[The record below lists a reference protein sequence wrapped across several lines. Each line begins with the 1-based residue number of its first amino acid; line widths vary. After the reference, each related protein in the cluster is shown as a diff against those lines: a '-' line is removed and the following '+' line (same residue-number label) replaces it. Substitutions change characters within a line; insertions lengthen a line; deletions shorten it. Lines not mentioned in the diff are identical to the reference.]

1 MLLILLAATY
11 IQAKLCLAW
20 LGLALLCFCIVQ
32 TAAEFLQVSKS
43 MVVC

>member
-20 LGLALLCFCIVQ
+20 LGLAWLGFAFALCKQLPNFYKL
-32 TAAEFLQVSKS
+32 AKAW
-43 MVVC
+43 